1 MLCTFFG
8 HRDTPD
14 SIRIPLTAVLEYL
27 IQNTGVQ
34 EFYVG
39 NQGNFDRLVYQALE
53 NLKPVYSQITYH
65 VVLPYL
71 PQKKQEPSF
80 YSPERTLFPEELEQ
94 VPPRYAI
101 SRRNRWMVQKADF
114 VVCYLSRN
122 YGGAAQFVRYAGK
135 KGKHIIN
142 LQSWSRT

>member
-71 PQKKQEPSF
+71 PQKKAGALL
-80 YSPERTLFPEELEQ
+80 LFPGKNAFPGG
-94 VPPRYAI
+94 VGAGSP
-101 SRRNRWMVQKADF
+101 SVCHFQKKPLD
-114 VVCYLSRN
+114 
-122 YGGAAQFVRYAGK
+122 GT
-135 KGKHIIN
+135 KG
-142 LQSWSRT
+142 